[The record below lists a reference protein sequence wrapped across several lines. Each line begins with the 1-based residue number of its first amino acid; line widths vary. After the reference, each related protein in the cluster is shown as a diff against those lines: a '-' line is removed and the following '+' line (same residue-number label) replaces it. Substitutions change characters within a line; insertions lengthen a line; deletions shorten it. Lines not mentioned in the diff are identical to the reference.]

1 MSKISIHFYE
11 GIDLLPV
18 NVIYVE
24 IAVRQHDAFYRTVS
38 RDIGDE
44 VSVGI
49 LDLCPGNV
57 AVHLAVSH

>member
-1 MSKISIHFYE
+1 MGKISIHFYE
-11 GIDLLPV
+11 GIDLLAV
-18 NVIYVE
+18 DVICVE
-24 IAVRQHDAFYRTVS
+24 ITVRQHDAFHRTVS

-49 LDLCPGNV
+49 LDLRPGNV